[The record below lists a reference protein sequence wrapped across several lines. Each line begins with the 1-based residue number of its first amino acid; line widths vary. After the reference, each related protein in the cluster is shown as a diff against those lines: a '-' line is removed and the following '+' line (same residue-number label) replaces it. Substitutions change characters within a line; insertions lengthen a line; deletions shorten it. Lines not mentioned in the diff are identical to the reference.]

1 MRKYVESP
9 GILCLIKP
17 WISVGIL
24 TKGGVV
30 KAEKGIPQG
39 AVISPLL
46 ANIYLNDFDK
56 SFSDTDWKLVRY
68 ADDFVVLAKGL
79 EGIISAS
86 SHVENVLD
94 SLELILHPDKTFLT
108 NF

>member
-1 MRKYVESP
+1 MRKYVDSP

-24 TKGGVV
+24 TKEGVV
-30 KAEKGIPQG
+30 KPEKGIPQG